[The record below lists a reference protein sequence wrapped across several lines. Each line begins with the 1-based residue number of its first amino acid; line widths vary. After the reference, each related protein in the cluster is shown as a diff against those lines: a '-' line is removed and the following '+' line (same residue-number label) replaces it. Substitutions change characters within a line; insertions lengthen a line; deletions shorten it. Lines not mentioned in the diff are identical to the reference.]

1 MDIKSIKTKPYPD
14 QKPGTS
20 GLRKKVSVYKQD
32 HYLENYIQSIF
43 DSLKG
48 FEGKT
53 LVVGGDGR
61 YFNHEAI
68 QVVIK
73 MAIANQFGTIMV
85 GQNGILST
93 PAVSYLIRKYEAFG
107 GLILTASHNPGGPDG
122 DFGIKFNTANGG
134 AALEGLTDAFFKR
147 SQVID
152 HYWMV
157 DIPDVDLSE
166 IGEKEVGGVKIQ
178 IIDSVQDYA
187 EYMQEIFD
195 FKAIQHLFKNG
206 FKMRFDAMNGV
217 TGPYAHRIFEQMLG
231 ADLGTVVHGTPLPDF
246 GGLHPEPNLVHAK
259 HLVDMMYSSDALDF
273 AAASDGDG
281 DRYLILGKNFFL
293 NPSDSLAI
301 MAQYIDQIPFYQDK
315 IYGVARSMPTSY
327 AVDFVAKDKNY
338 PLYETPT
345 GWKFFG
351 TLLEADKAT
360 ICGEESFGASS
371 LHIRE
376 KDGIWAILFW
386 LNILALTGKSVSEL
400 THALWEKYGRVYTS
414 LHNYEE
420 LDADTANT
428 LLNDLKMR
436 LPDLKNQQFKNYQI
450 QSAEVFNYTD
460 VVTGEVSANQ
470 GIQIYFT
477 DGSRVVTRLS
487 GTGSSGATLR
497 LYFNRLITDPA
508 KLDLDVQLVLK
519 DLIEVASEILKIKE
533 YTGRDYPT
541 VIT

>member
-1 MDIKSIKTKPYPD
+1 MDIKSIKTKPYLD

-61 YFNHEAI
+61 YFNQEAI

-93 PAVSYLIRKYEAFG
+93 PAVSYLIRKYESFG
-107 GLILTASHNPGGPDG
+107 GIILTASHNPGGPDG
-122 DFGIKFNTANGG
+122 DFGVKFNTSNGG
-134 AALEGLTDAFFKR
+134 AALEALTDAFFKR
-147 SQVID
+147 SQVIER
-152 HYWMV
+152 YWMV
-157 DIPDVDLSE
+157 DIPDIDLSQ
-166 IGEKEVGGVKIQ
+166 IGEQDIGGVKVQ
-178 IIDSVQDYA
+178 VIDPVCDYA
-187 EYMQEIFD
+187 DYMQEIFD
-195 FKAIQHLFKNG
+195 FKAIRQMFQNG

-217 TGPYAHRIFEQMLG
+217 TGPYAHRIFEEMLG
-231 ADLGTVVHGTPLPDF
+231 AGLGSVVHGTPLPDF

-259 HLVDMMYSSDALDF
+259 HLVDMMYSSEAVDF

-301 MAQYIDQIPFYQDK
+301 MTQYIDKIPFYQDK
-315 IYGVARSMPTSY
+315 LYGVARSMPTSY
-327 AVDFVAKDKNY
+327 AADFVAKDKNY
-338 PLYETPT
+338 PLYQTPT

-400 THALWEKYGRVYTS
+400 THELWQKYGRVYTS

-420 LDADTANT
+420 LDSDTANT

-436 LPDLKNQQFKNYQI
+436 LPELKNQQFKNYQI
-450 QSAEVFNYTD
+450 QSAGVFDYTD
-460 VVTGEVSANQ
+460 IVTGEVSANQ

-477 DGSRVVTRLS
+477 DGSRVVARLS

-497 LYFNRLITDPA
+497 LYFNRLIKDPT

-519 DLIEVASEILKIKE
+519 DLVEVASEILKIKE

-541 VIT
+541 TIT